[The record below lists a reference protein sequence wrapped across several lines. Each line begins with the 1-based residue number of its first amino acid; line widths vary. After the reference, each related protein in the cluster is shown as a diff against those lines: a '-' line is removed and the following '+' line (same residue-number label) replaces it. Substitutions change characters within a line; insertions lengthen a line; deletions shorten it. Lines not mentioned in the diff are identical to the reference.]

1 MYKTDHVFIPFD
13 AEGKAFTGNGK
24 IRVFQSIDN
33 AAKVGFF
40 VDCLVEYAPVVHSRW
55 ISVKDKLPNKTS
67 SYLVVLDGED
77 IDIRLFNSKED
88 PYQTWSSMLNKFI
101 VLNSRGEW
109 QSTNRVTHWMPLPEL
124 PDMEEGAE

>member
-1 MYKTDHVFIPFD
+1 MYKTDHIFIPFD
-13 AEGKAFTGNGK
+13 AEGKAFTGSGK
-24 IRVFQSIDN
+24 IRVFQSIDK

-40 VDCLVEYAPVVHSRW
+40 EDCLVEYAPVRHARW
-55 ISVKDKLPNKTS
+55 ISVKDELPDKTC
-67 SYLVVLDGED
+67 SYLVVLDGEY
-77 IDIRLFNSKED
+77 IDTLLFNSKKN
-88 PYQTWSSMLNKFI
+88 PYQTWSSTLNKFI